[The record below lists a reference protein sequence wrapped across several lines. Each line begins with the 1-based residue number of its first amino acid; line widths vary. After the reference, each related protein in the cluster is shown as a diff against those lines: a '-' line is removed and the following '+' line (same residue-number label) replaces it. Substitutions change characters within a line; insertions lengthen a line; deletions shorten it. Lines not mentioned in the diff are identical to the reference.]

1 MEENEF
7 KKSFQMIL
15 DVATERGFV
24 TRDALREMFG
34 LTAIESSH
42 VIRHVMQKHP
52 ELFKW
57 DGASSS
63 HRADLADVRK
73 KHKP

>member
-1 MEENEF
+1 MKENEF
-7 KKSFQMIL
+7 QKSFQMIL
-15 DVATERGFV
+15 DVATERGYA
-24 TRDALREMFG
+24 TREALREMFG

-42 VIRHVMQKHP
+42 VIRHVMQRHP

-57 DGASSS
+57 DEASSS
-63 HRADLADVRK
+63 HRANLEDVRK